1 MDNLPRSRTPPR
13 WTSAW
18 RRPGSCGPA
27 VGDTTDCSAA
37 ALVPAAPLAV
47 IAATGGGAN
56 GVFVDGCHHVAL
68 ADCQYSTCGEDGASC
83 CHVSPHAELEF
94 NQVTWS
100 LATCSPSRASVQGLV
115 LAVEELK
122 TKLGSDSLVIG
133 NGLQNYDFNAGNG
146 NPTYDMFVD
155 AVDGFCMEHV
165 MAFEGVLIYL

>member
-27 VGDTTDCSAA
+27 VGDITDCSAA

-100 LATCSPSRASVQGLV
+100 LATCSPTVTSQCAGSGPGCGGAQDEAWVWQPGHWQWSP
-115 LAVEELK
+115 ELR
-122 TKLGSDSLVIG
+122 
-133 NGLQNYDFNAGNG
+133 LQRGQRQPHLRHVCGCCRWILYG
-146 NPTYDMFVD
+146 TRH
-155 AVDGFCMEHV
+155 GF
-165 MAFEGVLIYL
+165 

>member
-27 VGDTTDCSAA
+27 VGDITDCSAA

-68 ADCQYSTCGEDGASC
+68 ANCQYSTCGEDGASC

-100 LATCSPSRASVQGLV
+100 LATCHVRHEPVCRVWSWLWRSSRRSLGLAAWS
-115 LAVEELK
+115 LAMVSRTTTSTRATATPPTTCLWMLSMDFVWNTSWLLK
-122 TKLGSDSLVIG
+122 VT
-133 NGLQNYDFNAGNG
+133 
-146 NPTYDMFVD
+146 
-155 AVDGFCMEHV
+155 
-165 MAFEGVLIYL
+165 